1 MGRGNK
7 RGAAGLRWQRAV
19 AHLAIVVVFV
29 LAALGYA
36 PFHDRSAEIL
46 PQQNAGQA
54 LNPIVTAA
62 HVAAARVDAMTGDA
76 EGAKAHVDA
85 IAHDLARSARLPD
98 TTRPIDHEAAR
109 AAVRPLPGVRSAIW
123 LDPANLAVMV
133 DGAPNRTMAT
143 IDRICDA
150 IAPLGDTLA
159 LVVHVQDAT
168 AKTADG
174 ATTLSRNCQLPAD
187 QFAFLQKKREIDV
200 VSPGLRRA
208 FKAQQAQ

>member
-1 MGRGNK
+1 MGRGDT
-7 RGAAGLRWQRAV
+7 REAGFRWPRTV

-29 LAALGYA
+29 MAALGYA
-36 PFHDRSAEIL
+36 PFHERSAEVL
-46 PQQNAGQA
+46 PHQKAGQA
-54 LNPIVTAA
+54 LNPVVTAA
-62 HVAAARVDAMTGDA
+62 HIAAARVDAVTGDA
-76 EGAKAHVDA
+76 QGAKAHVDA
-85 IAHDLARSARLPD
+85 IANDLMRSARVPD
-98 TTRPIDHEAAR
+98 VARPIDHEAAR

-133 DGAPNRTMAT
+133 DGAPHRTMAT
-143 IDRICDA
+143 IDRICAA

-174 ATTLSRNCQLPAD
+174 ATTLSRNCQLPEG
-187 QFAFLQKKREIDV
+187 QFAFFQKKRDIDV

>member
-7 RGAAGLRWQRAV
+7 RAWAGLRWPRALG
-19 AHLAIVVVFV
+19 HLAIVAVFV

-36 PFHDRSAEIL
+36 PFGEQAATVFPEQ
-46 PQQNAGQA
+46 PAGQP

-62 HVAAARVDAMTGDA
+62 HVAAARVDAMSGDGR
-76 EGAKAHVDA
+76 GAKAHVEA
-85 IAHDLARSARLPD
+85 IAHDAMRSARVPD
-98 TTRPIDHEAAR
+98 VTRPIDREAAR

-123 LDPANLAVMV
+123 LDAANLAVMV

-143 IDRICDA
+143 VDRICEA

-174 ATTLSRNCQLPAD
+174 ATTLSRNCQLPAG
-187 QFAFLQKKREIDV
+187 QLAFLQKKREIDV
-200 VSPGLRRA
+200 VPADLRRS